1 MSVLEWIDTY
11 DTHYWR
17 IIWSSYRK
25 LGRVKFESKTT
36 EFRADA
42 LTDWAV
48 GLWELF
54 SELYNIS
61 NI

>member
-25 LGRVKFESKTT
+25 LGRVKFEAKTT

-42 LTDWAV
+42 LTDWAI
-48 GLWELF
+48 GL
-54 SELYNIS
+54 
-61 NI
+61 